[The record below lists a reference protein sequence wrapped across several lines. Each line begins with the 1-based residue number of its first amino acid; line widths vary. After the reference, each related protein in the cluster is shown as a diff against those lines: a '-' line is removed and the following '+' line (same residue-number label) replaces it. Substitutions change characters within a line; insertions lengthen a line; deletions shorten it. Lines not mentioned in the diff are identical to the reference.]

1 MGMYYNEFIQIIEK
15 ILTEKISKK
24 NLEEYLIYSFDSDKI
39 YESDDVLLTDVFFTL
54 KHYASGEEIISK
66 NEWIFLKKCLLGEC
80 EYSIDEKMRITTKP
94 PNRQA

>member
-15 ILTEKISKK
+15 ILTEKITKN

-54 KHYASGEEIISK
+54 KHYGSGEEIISK
-66 NEWIFLKKCLLGEC
+66 NEWIYLKKCLLGEC

-94 PNRQA
+94 PHRQA